1 MGNTLID
8 TIIFVVLLVAVFY
21 AFYALF
27 KRSN

>member
-8 TIIFVVLLVAVFY
+8 TIIFVVLLAAVFY